1 MTTSFSTIDELLDI
15 LDNNPRLLEAVR
27 IKILTE
33 ELIKLPREFA
43 EFKETTNTRFD
54 GIDTR
59 LDGIDT
65 RLDEHGKR
73 LDGIDTRLDEHGRR
87 LDGIGGNV
95 SALKGHYTIQDART
109 NAAFIAGEMELEWIR
124 TLEQADVLRIWQAAE
139 RSGLTGGISRNDRRS
154 FLHSDIVIDALDSQG
169 NECFIAV
176 EVSYTVQTRDI
187 ERASRNASYLT
198 RFTGKPSYMAVT
210 GVSKLEEVNDV
221 ISEENPQAFD
231 ATRESIV
238 FWLERQD
245 LGSPD

>member
-1 MTTSFSTIDELLDI
+1 MTTFNTVDELLDI
-15 LDNNPRLLEAVR
+15 LDKDPRLLEAVR

-33 ELIKLPREFA
+33 ELIKLPHDFA

-54 GIDTR
+54 GIDTQLNEHGKR

-65 RLDEHGKR
+65 R

-95 SALKGHYTIQDART
+95 SDLKGHHTIQDART

-124 TLEQADVLRIWQAAE
+124 TLEQVDVLRIWQAAE
-139 RSGLTGGISRNDRRS
+139 RDRLTGGISRNDRRS

-176 EVSYTVQTRDI
+176 EVSYTVQARDI
-187 ERASRNASYLT
+187 ERAIRNASYLA

-210 GVSKLEEVNDV
+210 GVSKLEEVNDT

-231 ATRESIV
+231 DTRGSIV

-245 LGSPD
+245 IGSPD